1 MNRLIANGL
10 KVSAFTGGVLLAEQV
25 QAQGVEG
32 VGRKVDHVSGNILRA
47 CKEEAASLEDSFCD
61 VMEQVITGAAV
72 QCSKVAAALTTPS
85 CPYYYTYHHHHQSSS
100 SAYPTTATVMHPYS
114 MMYNPRQAIAC
125 GNSGGSSVNMS
136 NDLKRLDTN
145 LRRAAADEAAAIEEK
160 KRRQQQQQLQRLLQQ
175 EEEMKGIKKGLYKKE
190 GRGAEEQQQQQGVMS
205 KSSSSLRLYAA
216 TLNAQEKYQTRSSS
230 STYNAHTDVC
240 QLYNDM
246 TLRVDVENLFH
257 DGLEKQQKQQKKM
270 TSNNNNNNNNK
281 MIEETFFKTSYQN
294 YRMRQQQQELASAT
308 SSSVSTSPFDNL
320 PLHKYVLYSL

>member
-32 VGRKVDHVSGNILRA
+32 VGRKVDHVTGNILRA

-85 CPYYYTYHHHHQSSS
+85 CPYYYTYHHHQSSSS

-160 KRRQQQQQLQRLLQQ
+160 KRRQQQQQQLQRPLQQ

-190 GRGAEEQQQQQGVMS
+190 GRGAEEQQQQGVMS

-216 TLNAQEKYQTRSSS
+216 TLNAQEKYQTRSAT

-246 TLRVDVENLFH
+246 TLRVDVENLFR
-257 DGLEKQQKQQKKM
+257 DGLEKKQQQQKM
-270 TSNNNNNNNNK
+270 TSNNDNNK
-281 MIEETFFKTSYQN
+281 MVEETFFKTSYQN

-308 SSSVSTSPFDNL
+308 SSSVNASPFDNL